1 MIVSMGT
8 AVKESIVMIVSS
20 MMKRVW
26 NDMSQTIIFTLE
38 EDDNFEWVEWNIVED
53 ED

>member
-26 NDMSQTIIFTLE
+26 NDMSQKCDCGCGLLLKDLE
-38 EDDNFEWVEWNIVED
+38 DFSLSEED

>member
-1 MIVSMGT
+1 MG
-8 AVKESIVMIVSS
+8 
-20 MMKRVW
+20 
-26 NDMSQTIIFTLE
+26 QTIIFTLE